1 MEVAPLAALAAAALL
16 AVVLL
21 LDFVALGPF
30 RRRWFRRR
38 QNLAGRVAVIT
49 GAAGGLGPRSW
60 PGHPGPDGPPAGT
73 GREALHYVDAGAGYL
88 NSSLETFLA
97 SFPRARHFTYHL
109 LEPSPHAV
117 ATYAREL
124 ARLRVPAQ
132 QVEFAQAA
140 VWDADNLT
148 LTSDGLGVLDASLAP
163 SLRSLGSTRLQ
174 AMSKALLKL
183 KPHFGGCGIDSA
195 CVPWHAPT
203 IDFARWLKSR
213 FKPSDYV
220 VLKLDV
226 DGSEWR
232 VLPHLEAANVTS
244 LLDEVYVEWHTD
256 DMGITQT
263 YGGLLG
269 LPAVF
274 GHTIADKRPIRARF
288 AKAGVQLRTWP

>member
-1 MEVAPLAALAAAALL
+1 M
-16 AVVLL
+16 
-21 LDFVALGPF
+21 
-30 RRRWFRRR
+30 
-38 QNLAGRVAVIT
+38 
-49 GAAGGLGPRSW
+49 
-60 PGHPGPDGPPAGT
+60 
-73 GREALHYVDAGAGYL
+73 
-88 NSSLETFLA
+88 
-97 SFPRARHFTYHL
+97 
-109 LEPSPHAV
+109 
-117 ATYAREL
+117 
-124 ARLRVPAQ
+124 
-132 QVEFAQAA
+132 
-140 VWDADNLT
+140 T
-148 LTSDGLGVLDASLAP
+148 LSSDGLGVLDASLAP

-220 VLKLDV
+220 VLKLDI

-256 DMGITQT
+256 DMGITQKS
-263 YGGLLG
+263 GGLLG

>member
-1 MEVAPLAALAAAALL
+1 
-16 AVVLL
+16 
-21 LDFVALGPF
+21 
-30 RRRWFRRR
+30 
-38 QNLAGRVAVIT
+38 
-49 GAAGGLGPRSW
+49 
-60 PGHPGPDGPPAGT
+60 
-73 GREALHYVDAGAGYL
+73 
-88 NSSLETFLA
+88 
-97 SFPRARHFTYHL
+97 
-109 LEPSPHAV
+109 
-117 ATYAREL
+117 
-124 ARLRVPAQ
+124 
-132 QVEFAQAA
+132 
-140 VWDADNLT
+140 
-148 LTSDGLGVLDASLAP
+148 
-163 SLRSLGSTRLQ
+163 
-174 AMSKALLKL
+174 MSKAALKL

-226 DGSEWR
+226 DRPSGAFCR
-232 VLPHLEAANVTS
+232 TGGADQATS

-274 GHTIADKRPIRARF
+274 GHTVADKRPIRARF